1 MTRYKLKNGG
11 RKKALFGAE
20 AAAILAAAGIN
31 VAGTLAAASMGAN
44 ATKNAAKSQ
53 ADATI
58 KAANKQHNNVADMT
72 TYRKDKAERIQVN
85 KFKLGIYD

>member
-11 RKKALFGAE
+11 RKKAPFGAE

-44 ATKNAAKSQ
+44 AAKNAAKSQ

-58 KAANKQHNNVADMT
+58 K
-72 TYRKDKAERIQVN
+72 
-85 KFKLGIYD
+85 